1 MEVWMD
7 FEDLLWSSDWSGD
20 EVGFEESNIVGLYS
34 VKDSDIDL
42 YIDMETMKILQ
53 IFCNNEHLSE

>member
-7 FEDLLWSSDWSGD
+7 FEDLLWSSDWMGE
-20 EVGFEESNIVGLYS
+20 EVGFEDVNIVGLYS

-53 IFCNNEHLSE
+53 IFCNNEHL